1 MAEKK
6 VTGPASYFP
15 SIEKKYG
22 KPIEH
27 WMKELKKV
35 SKLAHMEQ
43 VAHLKEKFEMG
54 HGHANALVAVFR
66 AKNGNQVT
74 QMTISL
80 DRLLGH
86 MAWAN
91 QKTIEHLQTLPEE
104 SLKAFA
110 TNPEWFVGE
119 IAHHIVDSADHY
131 AFRISG
137 KPALTQPGDP
147 CIDDVKVIADLA
159 RLKEQAAA
167 VDAMLLECVKLDD
180 VQIEFVNYEDKLV
193 KRWRSTILSQAIH
206 HATEHR
212 AQIASAL
219 EAKGFTPVNLDDLDL
234 WEYEKSVG

>member
-1 MAEKK
+1 
-6 VTGPASYFP
+6 
-15 SIEKKYG
+15 
-22 KPIEH
+22 
-27 WMKELKKV
+27 
-35 SKLAHMEQ
+35 
-43 VAHLKEKFEMG
+43 
-54 HGHANALVAVFR
+54 
-66 AKNGNQVT
+66 
-74 QMTISL
+74 MTIAL

-147 CIDDVKVIADLA
+147 CIDEVKVIADLA
-159 RLKEQAAA
+159 RLKEQAAKA
-167 VDAMLLECVKLDD
+167 DAMLLDCVKLEDI
-180 VQIEFVNYEDKLV
+180 QLEFVNAEGEQV
-193 KRWRSTILSQAIH
+193 KHWRSTILSQAIH

-234 WEYEKSVG
+234 WSYEISLEN